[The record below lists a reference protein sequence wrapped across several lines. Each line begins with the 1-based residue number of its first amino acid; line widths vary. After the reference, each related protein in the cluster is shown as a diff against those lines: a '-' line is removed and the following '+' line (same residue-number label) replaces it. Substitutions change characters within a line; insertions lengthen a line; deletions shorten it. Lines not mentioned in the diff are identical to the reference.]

1 MALTNFASLT
11 ADQKLVWSREL
22 WKEARDNTFL
32 NKFVGTGQ
40 EAIIQRVTELTKT
53 EKGEQVIMHLLAD
66 LEGDGVQG
74 DNQREGSE
82 EAMVSYNDKINIDLI
97 SHGVRNKGKL
107 SEQKTVIGFRE
118 NARDRLS
125 FWLSNRMDQLG
136 FLTLAGVS
144 YGENNDGSPRTEST
158 FSNLSFAADVA
169 APTSARHIRID
180 NSVVAGSIAAGN
192 TAAVT
197 ATDTLSYSALVN
209 IGTYAKNHYIKPL
222 MKGGKAFYVCFMR
235 PEAIAQL
242 KKDQDFQRAVVTA
255 MPRSMDNQFFS
266 GGITTVDG
274 LIIHDHRLVYNTLGK
289 TDGVDKWGAGSD
301 VDGSRISVCGSQAL
315 GMADLGAPEWA
326 EKEFEYGSSQ
336 GINVDKMFGLLKP
349 QFFSR
354 YDKSVQDFG
363 VLSVDHTIAPE
374 NI

>member
-1 MALTNFASLT
+1 
-11 ADQKLVWSREL
+11 
-22 WKEARDNTFL
+22 
-32 NKFVGTGQ
+32 
-40 EAIIQRVTELTKT
+40 
-53 EKGEQVIMHLLAD
+53 
-66 LEGDGVQG
+66 
-74 DNQREGSE
+74 
-82 EAMVSYNDKINIDLI
+82 MVSYNDKINIDLI

-107 SEQKTVIGFRE
+107 SDQKTVINFRE

-144 YGENNDGSPRTEST
+144 YAENNDGSPRDEST
-158 FSNLSFAADVA
+158 FANLAFASDVS

-180 NSVVAGSIAAGN
+180 NSVTAGSIAAGN

-209 IGTYAKNHYIKPL
+209 IGTYAKNHYIKPM
-222 MKGGKAFYVCFMR
+222 MKGGKAFYVAFMR

-255 MPRSMDNQFFS
+255 MPRSMDNNFFS

-274 LIIHDHRLVYNTLGK
+274 LVIHDHRLVYTTLGK
-289 TDGVDKWGAGSD
+289 TSGVDKWGAGSN
-301 VDGSRISVCGSQAL
+301 VDGSRISVCGAQAI
-315 GMADLGAPEWA
+315 GMADLGAAEWA
-326 EKEFEYGSSQ
+326 EKEFQYGSSQ

-354 YDKSVQDFG
+354 YDRSIQDFG